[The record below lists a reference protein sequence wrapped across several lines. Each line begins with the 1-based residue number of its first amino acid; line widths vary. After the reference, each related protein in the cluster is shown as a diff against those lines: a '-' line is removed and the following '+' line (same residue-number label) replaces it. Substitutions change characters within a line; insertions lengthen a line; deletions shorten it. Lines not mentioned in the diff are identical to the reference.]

1 MADVAHDASG
11 PASPKPDEIA
21 PQQASRP
28 DSPDRGKLR
37 VFISYSRDDLYF
49 ADQLNAALDIC
60 GFECFIDR
68 EGISGGE
75 DWKRRL
81 GNLIRDADTVV
92 FVLSPTSARSEICA
106 WEVEEAARLGK
117 RILPVVCRQLKGASP
132 PPRLRDLNYIFF
144 YEDPKVSDSGFG
156 TGLAKLVVALNT
168 DFDWLREHTR
178 YLQRATEWDR
188 GGRPANRLLSGDD
201 IAEAKA
207 WVARR
212 PKNAP
217 EPTALHLDF
226 IRASEEE
233 AEARSSAQR
242 KQLEAVAAAQAERG
256 MALKKAE
263 DAQRKRATMARI
275 RNIALVAVSIF
286 AVLAGWLYRNA
297 EQQRTVAEEQR
308 ALAEEQ
314 RIVAEEQKEHANQI
328 LADATDIF
336 AQVQSQMDTETK
348 KRVVA
353 VFQRGADHGDVPS
366 MRNLGI
372 SYFNGYGVTQDYA
385 KAREWYEKAAEKG
398 EKVAMLGLA
407 LLYANG
413 QGGTQDYAKA
423 REWLEKAAEKGDAS
437 AMYSLGALYANGQG
451 GTQDYAKA
459 REWYEKAADKG
470 NADAM
475 FNLALLY
482 ANGQGVTQDYIQAR
496 EWYEKAVAKGDAGAM
511 VNLARLYEKG
521 LGVTQDYIQAREWYE
536 KAADKGNARAM
547 VNLGVLNANGQGG
560 QQDYAKAREWYEKA
574 ADKDNA
580 SAMFYL
586 GLLYANGEGVTRDY
600 AKAREWYEKA
610 ADKDDADAMGYLG
623 WLYDTGQGV
632 ARDYVKARK
641 WYEKAADK
649 DNASAMFNLGLLYAN
664 GEGVTQ
670 DYAKARE
677 WYEKAA
683 DKGNAIAMVNLGLIY
698 AHGQGVTQ
706 DYAKAREWY
715 EKAADKG
722 DAEAK
727 ANLEKLPIMEANGA
741 GRYAEALQLQET
753 LAARVEA
760 VETERAGKPGEETE
774 QALISVT
781 WYALLAREFTKALT
795 VADRAHAL
803 LPDDLSI
810 ETNRAHALMFLERGE
825 EAQALYLAYKGKP
838 VSEQDAKLWERVIA
852 EDFAEFRKAGLT
864 HPMMA
869 DIEKA
874 LGVSP

>member
-496 EWYEKAVAKGDAGAM
+496 EWYEKA
-511 VNLARLYEKG
+511 
-521 LGVTQDYIQAREWYE
+521 
-536 KAADKGNARAM
+536 ADKGNARAM

-632 ARDYVKARK
+632 ARDYVKARE

-706 DYAKAREWY
+706 DYAKAREWYEKAADKGDASAMGNLGLIYAHGQGVTQDYTKAREWY